1 MPSKRKT
8 LEDRIE
14 QYAQYVLPSG
24 CLVWMGCIDRY
35 GYAIAH
41 FVDGKV
47 RKNFKVHRLA
57 YERVNGQIPD
67 GMLVCHRC
75 DIRSCVNP
83 DHLFV
88 GTHADNVSDMWAK
101 KRWKPGA
108 QDNNGERNPNS
119 KLSSSDVVNITELR
133 SAGVKT
139 KLLSELFG
147 VNRSQIQRICSG
159 KAWRNVRN
167 AL

>member
-1 MPSKRKT
+1 MPPKRKT
-8 LEDRIE
+8 LGERIE

-24 CLVWMGCIDRY
+24 CLIWTGYTDND

-47 RKNFKVHRLA
+47 KKNFKVHRLV
-57 YERVNGQIPD
+57 YEQVNGQIPD

-83 DHLFV
+83 DHLFA
-88 GTHADNVSDMWAK
+88 GTHADNVSDMWSK

-119 KLSSSDVVNITELR
+119 KLSALDVAQILLER
-133 SAGVKT
+133 EAGAKT
-139 KLLSELFG
+139 KELSELFG
-147 VNRSQIQRICSG
+147 VTKGQIQRICAG
-159 KAWRNVRN
+159 KAWRKK
-167 AL
+167 